1 MKSAECIAH
10 LAGETVCCNP
20 SSACAFHK
28 PGGQSDRAGVYH
40 QIIEDR
46 NVVPSATAC
55 VGRSMIVVAV
65 TLRKPF
71 RISIIARM
79 IFIID

>member
-1 MKSAECIAH
+1 MLRD
-10 LAGETVCCNP
+10 LAGESVCCNP
-20 SSACAFHK
+20 SSACVFHK
-28 PGGQSDRAGVYH
+28 LGGQTDRADVYH
-40 QIIEDR
+40 QITEDR

-55 VGRSMIVVAV
+55 ASGSMIVVAV